1 MSSHSDNMG
10 DPAESTDT
18 SSLESFGSEDDSL
31 YRSILE
37 EIPVGFCIYT
47 TDNVEDV
54 NCWRLKTANPRAAK
68 SLGPEYQKL
77 FGMRIVDLFP
87 VSPEF
92 QEMLKSA
99 AVNGTTIHSGDYPHG
114 DYVWRTKLVGLPRNQ
129 ILVVYEDLNEAKAK
143 EQNSKAHKERMDAL
157 LERAVDAMIQQSG
170 DINNSE
176 DDWMTTAIHSLL
188 TEDINKDEVVEEQ
201 DRKQVVISAADIG
214 ALIKNLSKTDVS
226 KDDTYV
232 KQFLLSFRYFLTPT
246 LLLKKLLLK
255 YLTVGSVEEK
265 GFTSDHKRVLD
276 VIDLWVKYHFY
287 DFENDI
293 DLLKSLQTFVSAT
306 LMNAAVTQK
315 IGNNLLRNIQKQ
327 MHQADSEAEQ
337 DTFQGVSE
345 KEIARKVNPTDFTAA
360 EVSNQMTYYVFNI
373 LKAVKPIELY
383 STSWNKEG
391 GAVQSPNV
399 HALIQ
404 HFNRVSTWVAASI
417 VTCPNLKK
425 RIAILKHF
433 INIAWAAYGNRDY
446 ETTFMISL
454 ALSQQ
459 YIERLQQ
466 TWKGLDPVTSAQW
479 EKLQNFTDFKH
490 NYKTYRNTM
499 KQLLAAQGTASVIPY
514 FGLYLKDLSLLE
526 ENSNFTQMGTVN
538 FLKMRRVADVIS
550 VVQRAQQSIF
560 NIPKNQKLQAF
571 LRHGLLQLHED
582 QIWDL
587 SMKCESGSR
596 DAPSQQ
602 KVANLVNKFM
612 FNNEEAVITTR
623 NPLFGLKITKNS
635 SKE

>member
-1 MSSHSDNMG
+1 MSTDNFG
-10 DPAESTDT
+10 DPESTDS

-37 EIPVGFCIYT
+37 EIPVGFCIYIS
-47 TDNVEDV
+47 DNIEDK
-54 NCWRLKTANPRAAK
+54 NSWRLKTANPRTAK

-77 FGMRIVDLFP
+77 FGMRIVDLYP
-87 VSPEF
+87 VTDEF
-92 QEMLKSA
+92 HEMLKSA
-99 AVNGTTIHSGDYPHG
+99 AINGTTIHSGDYPHG
-114 DYVWRTKLVGLPRNQ
+114 EYVWRTKMVGLPRNQ
-129 ILVVYEDLNEAKAK
+129 ILLVYEDLNEMQAK

-157 LERAVDAMIQQSG
+157 LERAVDAMIMQSG
-170 DINNSE
+170 DISNSE
-176 DDWMTTAIHSLL
+176 SDWMTSAIHSLL
-188 TEDINKDEVVEEQ
+188 TEDLNKDEIIEEQ

-560 NIPKNQKLQAF
+560 NIPKDPKLQAF

-587 SMKCESGSR
+587 SVKCESAGR
-596 DAPSQQ
+596 DSPRATR
-602 KVANLVNKFM
+602 LVNKLS
-612 FNNEEAVITTR
+612 NEEAVITTR
-623 NPLFGLKITKNS
+623 NPLFGLQIKKSS
-635 SKE
+635 SKEH